1 MQNNALGT
9 IAVSNTKRPRA
20 FFNKSADLH
29 TTMDFGSVIPAKVQ
43 RVIPN
48 SKIVMQSSER
58 MLLAPLVRP
67 TMGRLSLKGY
77 HNFVSMSDI
86 WPNYSAMM
94 AQEPVFRNG
103 VSFVPSV
110 IPNAPVRCL
119 SLSVLF
125 GARLSIY
132 IWNGSSG
139 SSFADMVDID
149 SSVSGFDPNVTS
161 SWSVPQ
167 AATAISDLMIDKSY
181 NGYGLTNA
189 LRIPAHFLLGS
200 NTETTYIY
208 FPLSNSSLADLFN
221 LDGNSDVVTPDGA
234 DVAIP
239 LTIGSYSYLLCFRLS
254 SFGKRLRKILI
265 GCGYELNFGMSDTV
279 SVLPLLAFY
288 KSYFDVFGLTL
299 YNNWESTNCSKFI
312 SFCMN
317 LSNQASLSFSPFVG
331 SSGSVGLSLIFH
343 DFVFKELG
351 FCIYTDE
358 QDFVSSHIRSTAVSP
373 NASGFINSINTD
385 VDETSSFPGRPHID
399 SNSVPFGQPPD
410 LTSPNGHSYIS
421 DVLHGQLDSELLKRL
436 YRWTNRNT
444 IAGRRIAELLRAQ
457 GLGSYV
463 DECKS
468 NFIGSFELPIEIYD
482 VPSQSD
488 TFSDAGG
495 SAEGMRLGEYGAR
508 GIAQNQERPFEFET
522 NEDGYWITLFTVVPK
537 GGYSEAFDP
546 TVFATDKWS
555 QYNPEFD
562 SLGYEADRKAIVQG
576 SQPFASDPGETS
588 KLSDTFGYAPRYFS
602 WKFGRNVINGD
613 FSRRG
618 SRSAYAPFMLER
630 LIDVGDREVTDVDQQ
645 SGVTRYYL
653 RELFKPSSLPIA
665 GDVWRYPT
673 RYPWIGQFNRIFYYE
688 GDKQP
693 LTLEVSTFV
702 TAFEFFSNQ
711 EDNFILHTIFNV
723 REFAPML
730 PVEDSFETYDDDNAV
745 NGSMGKA

>member
-1 MQNNALGT
+1 MQNNVLGT

-86 WPNYSAMM
+86 WPNYAAMM
-94 AQEPVFRNG
+94 SQEPIYRNG
-103 VSFVPSV
+103 ISFTPSILPNVSISE
-110 IPNAPVRCL
+110 L

-125 GARLSIY
+125 GARCTIY
-132 IWNGSSG
+132 VWNGTSG
-139 SSFADMVDID
+139 SSFADLLDID
-149 SSVSGFDPNVTS
+149 SSVSGFNPNVTS
-161 SWSVPQ
+161 TWSVPQ
-167 AATAISDLMIDKSY
+167 AGTAITDLMIDRSY
-181 NGYGLTNA
+181 NAYGLIGA
-189 LRIPAHFLLGS
+189 LRIPCHLLLGK
-200 NTETTYIY
+200 NTASSFSYL
-208 FPLSNSSLADLFN
+208 PLSNSSLADLFN

-239 LTIGSYSYLLCFRLS
+239 LSIGSYYYLLCFRLS

-265 GCGYELNFGMSDTV
+265 GCGYELNFNMDSRVTI
-279 SVLPLLAFY
+279 LPLLAFY

-299 YNNWESTNCSKFI
+299 YNNWESTACSRYITLATNISNSNDLNHNLFI
-312 SFCMN
+312 SN
-317 LSNQASLSFSPFVG
+317 G
-331 SSGSVGLSLIFH
+331 GHTSSGCIR
-343 DFVFKELG
+343 DFLFTELG

-457 GLGSYV
+457 GLGAYV

-562 SLGYEADRKAIVQG
+562 SLGYEADRKALVQG

-588 KLSDTFGYAPRYFS
+588 KLSDSFGYVPRYFS

-645 SGVTRYYL
+645 SGATRYYL

-693 LTLEVSTFV
+693 ATLELSNFV
-702 TAFEFFSNQ
+702 TSFEFFSNQ